1 MFIVVKNII
10 KILRFH
16 NLVLGA
22 IAVFVS
28 GYLLN
33 KPFDL
38 LIINCAIVVM
48 ITMGLG
54 NVVNDLFD
62 IKSDKINHPDR
73 PLVNNSLSYQNV
85 CLIILCLFFFLIYFL
100 FELNYFAI
108 IFLILFVLP
117 VTFLYNYFFK
127 HLPLFGNVITS

>member
-28 GYLLN
+28 GYLLS

-48 ITMGLG
+48 FTMGIG

-73 PLVNNSLSYQNV
+73 PLANDSLSYQNV
-85 CLIILCLFFFLIYFL
+85 LLIIFCLFFLLIYFL
-100 FELNYFAI
+100 FQLNYFAI
-108 IFLILFVLP
+108 FFLVLFVLP
-117 VTFLYNYFFK
+117 STFLYNYFLSIF
-127 HLPLFGNVITS
+127 LYSGM

>member
-28 GYLLN
+28 GYLLS

-48 ITMGLG
+48 ITMGIG

-85 CLIILCLFFFLIYFL
+85 YFIIACLFFSNIFSLSIKSFCDI
-100 FELNYFAI
+100 FFSI
-108 IFLILFVLP
+108 ICS
-117 VTFLYNYFFK
+117 TSYFF
-127 HLPLFGNVITS
+127 I

>member
-1 MFIVVKNII
+1 MLKILL

-28 GYLLN
+28 GYLLS

-48 ITMGLG
+48 FTMGIG

-73 PLVNNSLSYQNV
+73 PLANDSLSYQNV
-85 CLIILCLFFFLIYFL
+85 LLIIFCLFFF
-100 FELNYFAI
+100 
-108 IFLILFVLP
+108 
-117 VTFLYNYFFK
+117 
-127 HLPLFGNVITS
+127 